1 MKKINL
7 LLIMLLTTATS
18 LFGKCD
24 WSKVYLTYGNSC
36 NVYKFEIAG
45 TVDTCYKTTTIVTN
59 KKTLKKDTF
68 YTRSFG
74 ISFADTGKYNMFVK
88 VYNKCL
94 NCDTAFEKLL
104 YVTCKPT
111 TKPKCDW
118 SKLGFG
124 YSNSC
129 NIYKFELGSIDT
141 CLSYKTYIY
150 SYKTARVTDTLYG
163 RTFTKV
169 FADTGKYKVYVMAY
183 NKCGGCDTAFYK
195 LLTVTCKPTT
205 KPKCDWSKVKPGYS
219 YSGRSYKFEISSYDT
234 CLTYTNLRYG
244 KGKVDTLN
252 HDRIFGV
259 TFSDTGIWYIIS
271 RIHNKCTGCDTS
283 FYIRLHVTDPT
294 STTKGCDWSKI
305 GLYTSNKCR
314 TVVFELGSKDTCITK
329 YSLWAYSHNTHK
341 FDTLAHDRVFTRTL
355 DTGWYTFKAS
365 FYNKCC
371 NKDTFIYKEIHIG
384 CDSMTTGISFLT
396 RNFIRISPN
405 PSNDFVMVCL
415 TNNSKQPRQI
425 YTIYDGN
432 GRIIND
438 GIIVSCITLNTLTWR
453 DGIYTIK
460 IGNLVSRIVV
470 RH

>member
-1 MKKINL
+1 MKKTLLGL
-7 LLIMLLTTATS
+7 LLILSAFS
-18 LFGKCD
+18 AKAKCD
-24 WSKVYLTYGNSC
+24 WSKVSLSYGNSC
-36 NVYKFEIAG
+36 NVYKFEITG
-45 TVDTCYKTTTIVTN
+45 TVDTCYQTRTIVTN
-59 KKTLKKDTF
+59 RKTLKKDTF
-68 YTRSFG
+68 YTRTFG
-74 ISFADTGKYNMFVK
+74 ITFADTGKYNVFVK

-94 NCDTAFEKLL
+94 NCDTAFEKLV

-111 TKPKCDW
+111 TKPKCNW

-124 YSNSC
+124 YGNSC

-150 SYKTARVTDTLYG
+150 SYKTARVIDTLYG

-205 KPKCDWSKVKPGYS
+205 TP
-219 YSGRSYKFEISSYDT
+219 
-234 CLTYTNLRYG
+234 
-244 KGKVDTLN
+244 
-252 HDRIFGV
+252 
-259 TFSDTGIWYIIS
+259 
-271 RIHNKCTGCDTS
+271 
-283 FYIRLHVTDPT
+283 
-294 STTKGCDWSKI
+294 KGCDWSKI

-371 NKDTFIYKEIHIG
+371 NKDTFIYKEVHIG

-396 RNFIRISPN
+396 RNLIRISPN
-405 PSNDFVMVCL
+405 PSNDFVMICL
-415 TNNSKQPRQI
+415 TNNSKQPRQM

-432 GRIIND
+432 GRIVND
-438 GIIVSCITLNTLTWR
+438 GIIVSCITLNTSSWR
-453 DGIYTIK
+453 DGIYTVK
-460 IGNLVSRIVV
+460 IGSLVSRIVI